1 MQSRVISRRQVI
13 GSGLAASVS
22 IMLAACGGSGSSG
35 GGNGGVPAAT
45 TGSGG
50 ATVVTGGGATA
61 ATGGGAMA
69 TTGAGATATPTAAPA
84 VGSGATKLQYMVW
97 GRPDG
102 VNWSYLALNRAY
114 PDDAKRYSVQPVIGG
129 SGDVQVAQ
137 KLRLMLSAGDNN
149 LPDIVALN
157 RTEVPE
163 FAAADLLYDM
173 TDLIKPFADD
183 MVDTAKALATVD
195 GKMVAL
201 PVSLKPKVWYYRQ
214 DVFQK
219 AGVDPDKIVTFD
231 DFIAAGKQIHQAVPQ
246 SYIYNIKAKAGGYA
260 FDNFLTSFAPVSFY
274 DRQAKKF
281 QVATHPGFRATYDL
295 LTKLQD
301 PAVSATVDN
310 FDPDWS
316 QAFASNM
323 VVSSLINEWM
333 SSFLPLYVPEQKGL
347 WRVHAW
353 PGVNGTNKGSD
364 AGGQVAVIPKKSKNP
379 KAAFEYLSKIYLTKQ
394 GALANI
400 QTSSQTPYL
409 KSARA
414 EVPSLAK
421 PAADLTN
428 ANALPWPPEFFG
440 ADYFNVIFAAQDRM
454 TWIDYDPA
462 AAKELSIRDDW
473 TQRYLAKQAS
483 LDQTITGLQNDLA
496 GQIGDPWQV

>member
-1 MQSRVISRRQVI
+1 M
-13 GSGLAASVS
+13 
-22 IMLAACGGSGSSG
+22 
-35 GGNGGVPAAT
+35 
-45 TGSGG
+45 
-50 ATVVTGGGATA
+50 
-61 ATGGGAMA
+61 
-69 TTGAGATATPTAAPA
+69 TGAAAATATPTAAPA
-84 VGSGATKLQYMVW
+84 IGSGSTKLQYMVW

-102 VNWSYLALNRAY
+102 VNWSYLALSRAY

-137 KLRLMLSAGDNN
+137 KLRLMLSAGDND

-173 TDLIKPFADD
+173 TDLMKPFADD
-183 MVDTAKALATVD
+183 MIDTAKQLATVD

-201 PVSLKPKVWYYRQ
+201 PVSLKPKVWFYRQ

-219 AGVDPDKIVTFD
+219 AGVDPDKIATFD
-231 DFIAAGKQIHQAVPQ
+231 DFIAAGKQLHQAVPE
-246 SYIYNIKAKAGGYA
+246 SFIYNSKAKAGGYA

-295 LTKLQD
+295 LAKLQD
-301 PAVSATVDN
+301 PAVSAPVDN

-316 QAFASNM
+316 KAFASNM
-323 VVSSLINEWM
+323 VVSSPINEWM

-364 AGGQVAVIPKKSKNP
+364 AGGQVAVIPKKAKNP
-379 KAAFEYLSKIYLTKQ
+379 KAAFEYLSKIYLTKA

-414 EVPSLAK
+414 EVPALMK
-421 PAADLTN
+421 PAADPMNT
-428 ANALPWPPEFFG
+428 NALPWPPEFFG
-440 ADYFNVIFAAQDRM
+440 ADYFTVIFAAQDRM
-454 TWIDYDPA
+454 AWIDYDPA

-473 TQRYLAKQAS
+473 TQRYLAKQAT

-496 GQIGDPWQV
+496 GQIGDPWQA